1 MKAWQFTEVDA
12 PLTLT
17 EVETPTPAPDEI
29 VVHVRAA
36 GLCHSDVGFI
46 DGTLTPL
53 LPFRPITLGHEIAGV
68 VSAVGSNVRDFSVGQ
83 RVGIPATIQDGPGT
97 EKNGGFAEEVAVLAK
112 LVVPLPDHVPFD
124 QAAAAT
130 DAGLTS
136 YHAVRVQGQVKAGD
150 KVGII
155 GLGGLGSL
163 GAQTALALGATVF
176 VAETNEKV
184 HEYARSLGVTAVSTD
199 IRDFAD
205 EQLDVIVDFAGFG
218 TTTDGAIKTL
228 RRGGRI
234 VQVGLARATATLDLQ
249 TLTLNEIELVGSQ
262 AGTKQDLVEVL
273 ELVEAGKLTSRIT
286 EIAFDEIGEGIGRL
300 ERGEVIGRLVAVFG

>member
-1 MKAWQFTEVDA
+1 MKAWQFTEVDV
-12 PLTLT
+12 PLTLS
-17 EVETPTPAPDEI
+17 EVDAPTPESDEI
-29 VVHVRAA
+29 VVHVKAA

-68 VSAVGSNVRDFSVGQ
+68 VSAVGAGVTEFTVGQ
-83 RVGIPATIQDGPGT
+83 RVGIPATIEDGPGT
-97 EKNGGFAEEVAVLAK
+97 EKNGGFAEEVAVKAK

-136 YHAVRVQGQVKAGD
+136 YHAVKVQGRVATGT

-163 GAQTALALGATVF
+163 GAQAALALGAKLW
-176 VAETNEKV
+176 VAEKNEKV
-184 HEYARSLGVTAVSTD
+184 HDYARSLGAEAVSTD
-199 IRDFAD
+199 IEDFKD
-205 EQLDVIVDFAGFG
+205 VGLDVIVDFAGFG

-234 VQVGLARATATLDLQ
+234 VQVGLAKATGTLDLQ

-273 ELVEAGKLTSRIT
+273 QLIEEGKLSSRIT
-286 EIAFDEIGEGIGRL
+286 EIPFDEIGDGIGKL